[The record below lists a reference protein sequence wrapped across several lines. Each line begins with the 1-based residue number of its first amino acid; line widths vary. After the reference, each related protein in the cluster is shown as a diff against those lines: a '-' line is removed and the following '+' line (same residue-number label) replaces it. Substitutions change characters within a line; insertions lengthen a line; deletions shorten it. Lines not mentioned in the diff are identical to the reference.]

1 MEACM
6 HACPSENRSYH
17 LREIVR
23 ERACLVRI
31 SVNLHVRMRSNLFVQ
46 RRGKSCTFFPSNDM
60 RDS

>member
-1 MEACM
+1 MGACM

-31 SVNLHVRMRSNLFVQ
+31 SVKFACSYAVTPLCAATRQIVH
-46 RRGKSCTFFPSNDM
+46 FFPIE
-60 RDS
+60 

>member
-31 SVNLHVRMRSNLFVQ
+31 SVNLHVRMRSHLFV
-46 RRGKSCTFFPSNDM
+46 
-60 RDS
+60 